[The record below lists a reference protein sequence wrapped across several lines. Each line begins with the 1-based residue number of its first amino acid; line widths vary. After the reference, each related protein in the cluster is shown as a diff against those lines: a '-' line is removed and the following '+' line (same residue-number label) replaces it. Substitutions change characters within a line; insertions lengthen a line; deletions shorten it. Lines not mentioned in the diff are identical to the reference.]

1 MIDVNFTQQELNQFY
16 MTDSHNSLLIVGKG
30 DSEFQ
35 NIKII
40 YPRNE
45 EEVEETFGIDSP
57 LTMAY
62 KEAKQIGAEEVYL
75 CNCYK
80 FTDYI
85 NALDLIAQNDFAYIA
100 PLFDFSTTFINP
112 LDNKETYL
120 VELYSDT
127 LNECFSNI
135 FFTDKHASLFEDID
149 HYLRTMKS
157 INYAFKDEALNR
169 MINGENTCFVLN
181 SLANYKY
188 ANVALAAIISKS
200 NLRDYPQQDLGEVVF
215 DITNED
221 LFDHELIYFTYDNL
235 AKTTVD
241 NMQNYYEKPAPE
253 KMLLNSIIKNLI
265 NASLDYDQFTGKLI
279 NAYTKIQIE
288 NYTKEVL
295 QSFTGR
301 IIEKFKLLDVV
312 YEKVAPGEIAIN
324 IYITIKPYN
333 SIESI
338 DMTVEV

>member
-1 MIDVNFTQQELNQFY
+1 MIDVNFAQKEDGQFY
-16 MTDSHNSLLIVGKG
+16 MTNSHNSLLIVGKG
-30 DSEFQ
+30 DSEYQ
-35 NIKII
+35 NIKIV
-40 YPRNE
+40 YPKNT
-45 EEVEETFGIDSP
+45 EEVEETFGIDSQ

-75 CNCYK
+75 CNCYR
-80 FTDYI
+80 FSDYI

-149 HYLRTMKS
+149 HYLRTMKG
-157 INYAFKDEALNR
+157 INYNFKDEAFNR
-169 MINGENTCFVLN
+169 LINGENMCFVLN
-181 SLANYKY
+181 NLSNYKY
-188 ANVALAAIISKS
+188 GNVVLAALIAQS
-200 NLRDYPQQDLGEVVF
+200 NLRDYPQKNLGEVVF
-215 DITNED
+215 DINNND
-221 LFDHELIYFTYDNL
+221 LFDHELIYFSYDDL
-235 AKTTVD
+235 ANTTVD
-241 NMQNYYEKPAPE
+241 NLQNYYIKPAPE

-279 NAYTKIQIE
+279 SSYTKIQIE

-295 QSFTGR
+295 QKFTGK
-301 IIEKFKLLDVV
+301 IIEKFKLIEVQ
-312 YEKVAPGEIAIN
+312 YEKVAPGEIGIN
-324 IYITIKPYN
+324 IYISIKPYN
-333 SIESI
+333 SIEEI